1 MSSATPTSAQL
12 DQILSR
18 LGSDDAYREKFIG
31 DPVGAFSEYGI
42 AVDPSE
48 VPAVRTLPSKDA
60 LRTQAA
66 AIRAKA
72 DGKSCLAFFA
82 LGA

>member
-1 MSSATPTSAQL
+1 MSSGIPTSAQL

-18 LGSDDAYREKFIG
+18 LGSDDAYREKFLG
-31 DPVGAFSEYGI
+31 DPAGAFGEYGI

-48 VPAVRTLPSKDA
+48 VPAVRKLPSKDA
-60 LRTQAA
+60 LKSQAA

>member
-1 MSSATPTSAQL
+1 MSSGVPTSAQL

-18 LGSDDAYREKFIG
+18 LGSDDAYREKFLG
-31 DPVGAFSEYGI
+31 DPAGAFNEYGV

-48 VPAVRTLPSKDA
+48 VPTVRKLPSKDA

>member
-1 MSSATPTSAQL
+1 MSSAIPTSAQL
-12 DQILSR
+12 DQILTR
-18 LGSDDAYREKFIG
+18 LGNDDAYREKFLG
-31 DPVGAFSEYGI
+31 DPAGAFGEYGI
-42 AVDPSE
+42 TVDPSE
-48 VPAVRTLPSKDA
+48 VPTLRA
-60 LRTQAA
+60 LPPKESLKNQAA